1 VTATAAV
8 LFQRFYCKR
17 SFAQFNVKARPSR
30 KPQLTRKRLMTRS
43 CAYAPAL
50 QRMAAA
56 AVFLGA
62 KLEEQQR
69 RSRDVINV
77 FHRLEKRH
85 ALQAAAM
92 PSSSDAADA
101 PAPAPSAP
109 AAPALLDPFSR
120 RYDELK
126 AELIRCERLML
137 REFGFVAHV
146 EHPHKFVLNYCQ
158 VMDLPAPLMQ
168 AAWGAANDSLR
179 STLCVRF
186 PAEAV
191 ACGAIHFAARRLG
204 VPMPEE
210 APAWWGVFGV
220 TSAQVEEVAA
230 VVAALHAQPRA
241 QYIEVGP
248 PPAGSTPPP
257 RQAAPPQQPGQQGPG
272 PQAAPRQV
280 VLVPNAAAAAAHAA
294 AAAVAARLAAAGA
307 AAAQGA
313 QQRAPERAPERGGD
327 RDRGRRERSR
337 SRDRD
342 RRRERDRSRSR
353 ERERDRSRDRRRRSR
368 SRSRERRR

>member
-1 VTATAAV
+1 
-8 LFQRFYCKR
+8 
-17 SFAQFNVKARPSR
+17 
-30 KPQLTRKRLMTRS
+30 
-43 CAYAPAL
+43 
-50 QRMAAA
+50 MAAA

-85 ALQAAAM
+85 ALQAAA
-92 PSSSDAADA
+92 PANAADADA
-101 PAPAPSAP
+101 PAPPAP
-109 AAPALLDPFSR
+109 AAPPLLDPFSR

-191 ACGAIHFAARRLG
+191 ACGAIHFAARRLS

-210 APAWWGVFGV
+210 APPWWGVFGV
-220 TSAQVEEVAA
+220 STAQVDEVAA

-241 QYIEVGP
+241 EYIEVGP

-257 RQAAPPQQPGQQGPG
+257 RQAPPPSSGPQGQ
-272 PQAAPRQV
+272 QAAPRQV

-313 QQRAPERAPERGGD
+313 HAPERGGD
-327 RDRGRRERSR
+327 RDRGRRDRSRSR

-342 RRRERDRSRSR
+342 RDRRRRSRSRERDRSR
-353 ERERDRSRDRRRRSR
+353 ERTRRRSRSR